1 MVPIPRFMPKVKL
14 VLLVPAPLPQFCCCG
29 CFTAYDQEHDHEENC
44 FDAYFAFGR
53 RQYQLRRKSFR
64 ICPWQIELS
73 MQQRAGPV
81 KDLKLLWFL
90 ERLFPGDSKVVSTL
104 LL

>member
-1 MVPIPRFMPKVKL
+1 MRKTASMPT
-14 VLLVPAPLPQFCCCG
+14 LLLE
-29 CFTAYDQEHDHEENC
+29 DESI
-44 FDAYFAFGR
+44 
-53 RQYQLRRKSFR
+53 SFERSRLANAAR